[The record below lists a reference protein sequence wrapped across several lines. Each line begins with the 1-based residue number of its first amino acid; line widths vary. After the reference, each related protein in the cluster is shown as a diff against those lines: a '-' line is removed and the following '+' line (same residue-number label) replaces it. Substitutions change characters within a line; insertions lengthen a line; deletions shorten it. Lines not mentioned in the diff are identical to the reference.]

1 MPAFSQGTETSSRGK
16 TVHQASSENWN
27 GQGGWQA
34 NRPPVQKG
42 PEAGMSLPASAR
54 QPGRSRSQPFCFGFW
69 HFWSGAFCR
78 NMHIVGL
85 LPKEVTDSLTQQ
97 LEERGGVGNYFV
109 FYKFFFKARI
119 NPTAIFCGTLASN
132 LYQESLCLHEM
143 TIWYCIWYK
152 TIFLLPGFT
161 LQHIVYCT
169 AEWFGGLSHGNRRH
183 SPKPTWSQVNENP
196 ALNKIRQ
203 HFYTQKQLETKEIPL
218 LV

>member
-1 MPAFSQGTETSSRGK
+1 MPASSQGTETSSHGK

-42 PEAGMSLPASAR
+42 PEAGCLFQPLPGSQGGAHPSILLWFLTFLVRCFLQEYAYCGTASK
-54 QPGRSRSQPFCFGFW
+54 RSDRFTEPTAW
-69 HFWSGAFCR
+69 R
-78 NMHIVGL
+78 
-85 LPKEVTDSLTQQ
+85 
-97 LEERGGVGNYFV
+97 ERGGGELFCLLQIV
-109 FYKFFFKARI
+109 FKARI
-119 NPTAIFCGTLASN
+119 NLTAVFCGTLASN

-169 AEWFGGLSHGNRRH
+169 AEWFGGLSRGNRRH

>member
-97 LEERGGVGNYFV
+97 LEERGGWGTILSFTNFFLKQGLIPRPFFV
-109 FYKFFFKARI
+109 VLWPLIFTKNHCVYMKWQFDTAFDIKLFFCYRGLHYSTLFI
-119 NPTAIFCGTLASN
+119 VPLNDLGDSLVEIDGTLRSPPG
-132 LYQESLCLHEM
+132 HRWM
-143 TIWYCIWYK
+143 K
-152 TIFLLPGFT
+152 TQRSIKSGSIST
-161 LQHIVYCT
+161 HK
-169 AEWFGGLSHGNRRH
+169 S
-183 SPKPTWSQVNENP
+183 S
-196 ALNKIRQ
+196 
-203 HFYTQKQLETKEIPL
+203 
-218 LV
+218 